1 MLKNTSFVCLGAQR
15 IFDIPLTFEDD
26 ETCRWIDPVDHQ
38 VYFTLCKQ
46 QEQWIF
52 DKGNALGLKP
62 QSLCVN
68 RSYPIRYQNQSC
80 LLYVSENEPLKQQF
94 YYYRIQDED
103 EIVIGRKKGDIRF
116 DHPLVSAEHVKL
128 IFQNHRC
135 YIEDLASTNGVYVNQ
150 KRMIKGE
157 LQLGDCI
164 YIMGLQII
172 IGNDFLAINQKGEKL
187 RIKARLP
194 PFQPVDEPKSV
205 QPVSALSKAKPQP
218 YLAYELEPRLLKEPP
233 SAVKQ
238 ERQPL
243 LYLLGPS
250 LTMSLASGC
259 SSLFMVQNL
268 LANQQPLSMAM
279 PSLVMAGSM
288 LVGSLL
294 WPLLTRRYELR
305 KEQGLNLKREACY
318 EAYLK
323 QESSMLQQQL
333 LQYAQGLKQLYV
345 NAQTAIWP
353 YELGTEALYVCIG
366 IGNEVL
372 KNPYY
377 ANEQPL
383 QIETDSP
390 EEKKQAFLKQ
400 SLYVREVPLLQ
411 HISRLSC
418 FYVSGSYEDQC
429 TYARYLLYH
438 HVLLYAPSDAHVL
451 IAYTESEAS
460 WLPRFLPH
468 VFHESGYRFLC
479 SDMQHLPKALMYLHQ
494 DQLPVL
500 ALSFAAS
507 FTEFISQNALDLPMA
522 LFAFHKH
529 REDHAIEIHGNQGMW
544 KQRQFNFELI
554 SEFSTVMHCLSNTDS
569 NHHSRHF
576 PKQIGFLAMYQAESI
591 KRLQAEKRWYREMYE
606 PSLQAFLG
614 VREDGEILHLD
625 LHERVHGPHGIIAGM
640 TGSGK
645 SELLITLLLSLA
657 VNYHP
662 YVCSFILIDYK
673 GGGMAKALAHLPHLA
688 GVITNLDG
696 AMIERSLTSLHVE
709 VLRRQQLFAQVM
721 ESGGYPSMDI
731 DVYQRLYHEHKVTQ
745 IVPHLVIAAD
755 EFAELKQ
762 QEPQFMEQLIR
773 IARIGRSLGIHLIL
787 ATQKPSGVVDDQ
799 IWSNARFHICLKVA
813 EQNDSMDMLKRG
825 EGAKIKAVGRFYLQ
839 VGYDEVFIEGQ
850 SAYAKLPYDPDHQG
864 LGQSLIKELAD
875 DGSVQREWQ
884 RAYARQV
891 QSEMNAVIEELNHIA
906 HKHQVAVP
914 HLWVE
919 PLPDKLFSS
928 DLTQGSFGLVDDPKN
943 QRQYEL
949 SIEDNLCNTLM
960 LGHDVSSLRKAIH
973 AYLSALCV
981 SNHAVNY
988 RIVIIDAANGRLLEW
1003 KENSRIYAA
1012 ITPEEKEDFSFL
1024 LSFFNRLRE
1033 QKEKDKKWLL
1043 IVHNVA
1049 ALLDACEEANQWLT
1063 RLARDHGNNGIHILC
1078 SAMTITDMPSR
1089 LFQQFENLLVFHLQD
1104 EQECRNLVQTAVSG
1118 SVQMRAVH
1126 KQQEQL
1132 HTVQIAENDEIVRCE
1147 EALERLPV
1155 LEEEI
1160 SYSALCKEMDQGLL
1174 LGRSYLTR
1182 KPIALPM
1189 EGCWII
1195 SGYQWRSLYELLQK
1209 MAQIKQY
1216 PITFTTEL
1224 EEASHTGMC
1233 IIGLSPQ
1240 ALSMNFHHP
1249 KLQECSMSHRILWS
1263 GQGLNEY
1270 RYLWNLDSSFQ
1281 TNSRHDICWINEEA
1295 IVIRG
1300 ISRYE

>member
-1 MLKNTSFVCLGAQR
+1 MLESASFVCLGAKR
-15 IFDIPLTFEDD
+15 IFNIPLTFEDD
-26 ETCRWIDPVDHQ
+26 ETCRWIDPVDHH
-38 VYFTLCKQ
+38 VYFTLYKQ
-46 QEQWIF
+46 QEQWHF
-52 DKGNALGLKP
+52 DKENTLGLKP
-62 QSLCVN
+62 QPLCLN
-68 RSYPIRYQNQSC
+68 HSYPIRYQNQSC
-80 LLYVSENEPLKQQF
+80 LLYVSENEASKQQF
-94 YYYRIQDED
+94 YYYQIQAED
-103 EIVIGRKKGDIRF
+103 EIIIGRKKGDIRF
-116 DHPLVSAEHVKL
+116 DHPLVSAEHMKL
-128 IFQNHRC
+128 IIQNHHC
-135 YIEDLASTNGVYVNQ
+135 FIEDLSSTNGVYVNQ

-164 YIMGLQII
+164 YIMGLQIVL
-172 IGNDFLAINQKGEKL
+172 GNDFLAINQKGEKL

-205 QPVSALSKAKPQP
+205 QPVTALSKAKPQP
-218 YLAYELEPRLLKEPP
+218 YLAYELESKLLKEPP

-294 WPLLTRRYELR
+294 WPLLSRRYELR
-305 KEQGLNLKREACY
+305 KEQDLSLKREDCY
-318 EAYLK
+318 NTYLQAESTLLK
-323 QESSMLQQQL
+323 QQL
-333 LQYAQGLKQLYV
+333 IQYAHSLKQLYV
-345 NAQTAIWP
+345 DNKTAIWP
-353 YELGTEALYVCIG
+353 YELSAEKLYVCIG
-366 IGNEVL
+366 IGNWEL
-372 KNPYY
+372 ENPYS

-383 QIETDSP
+383 QIETDSL
-390 EEKKQAFLKQ
+390 EQKKQDFLKQ
-400 SLYVREVPLLQ
+400 KLYISEVPLLKL
-411 HISRLSC
+411 ISKLSC
-418 FYVSGSYEDQC
+418 FYVSGSYSDQC
-429 TYARYLLYH
+429 AYAKYLLYH
-438 HVLLYAPSDAHVL
+438 HVLLYAPHDTHVL
-451 IAYTESEAS
+451 IAYTKAEAK
-460 WLPRFLPH
+460 WLPRFIPH
-468 VFHESGYRFLC
+468 IFHESGYRFLC
-479 SDMQHLPKALMYLHQ
+479 SDMQQLPKALMYLHQ
-494 DQLPVL
+494 DHLPVL

-507 FTEFISQNALDLPMA
+507 FTDFISQNAFDLPIA
-522 LFAFHKH
+522 LFSFHGQHEKN
-529 REDHAIEIHGNQGMW
+529 AIEIHNTQGMW
-544 KQRQFNFELI
+544 KNQQFNFEFI
-554 SEFSTVMHCLSNTDS
+554 DDFSLVMHRLSNTDIN
-569 NHHSRHF
+569 NHRKHF
-576 PKQIGFLAMYQAESI
+576 PKQLGFLTMYHAENM

-696 AMIERSLTSLHVE
+696 EMIERSLTSLHVE

-731 DVYQRLYHEHKVTQ
+731 DIYQRLYHEHKVTQ

-813 EQNDSMDMLKRG
+813 EQSDSMDMLKRS

-850 SAYAKLPYDPDHQG
+850 SAYTKLPYDPNCQG

-875 DGSVQREWQ
+875 DGSIQREWQ
-884 RAYARQV
+884 RAHIQQV
-891 QSEMNAVIEELNHIA
+891 QSELNAIIEELNYIA
-906 HKHQVAVP
+906 CKHNVRVP
-914 HLWVE
+914 HLWVD
-919 PLPDKLFSS
+919 PLPDELLLDKLEK
-928 DLTQGSFGLVDDPKN
+928 GSFGLVDDPKN

-949 SIEDNLCNTLM
+949 SIEQNLCNTIM
-960 LGHDVSSLRKAIH
+960 LGHDISALHKAIH

-981 SNHAVNY
+981 SEQSKNY
-988 RIVIIDAANGRLLEW
+988 RIVIIDAANGKLLEW

-1012 ITPEEKEDFSFL
+1012 ITPEEKEDFDFL
-1024 LSFFNRLRE
+1024 IHFFNRLRE
-1033 QKEKDKKWLL
+1033 QKDKDEHWLL
-1043 IVHNVA
+1043 IVHNLA
-1049 ALLDACEEANQWLT
+1049 ALLDTYEEANQWLT
-1063 RLARDHGNNGIHILC
+1063 RIARDHGNNKIHILF
-1078 SAMTITDMPSR
+1078 SAMTISDIPSR
-1089 LFQQFENLLVFHLQD
+1089 LLQQFENMFVFHLQD
-1104 EQECRNLVQTAVSG
+1104 EQECRSLVQTVVSAG
-1118 SVQMRAVH
+1118 PQLRAVH
-1126 KQQEQL
+1126 KQQEKI
-1132 HTVQIAENDEIVRCE
+1132 HTVQIADCDGIIYD
-1147 EALERLPV
+1147 EAL
-1155 LEEEI
+1155 LEHLTALEAEI
-1160 SYSALCKEMDQGLL
+1160 SYTALSEEMDQGLL

-1182 KPIALPM
+1182 KPVALPF

-1195 SGYQWRSLYELLQK
+1195 SGYQWQSLFELLQK
-1209 MAQIKQY
+1209 IAQIKRF

-1224 EEASHTGMC
+1224 DEVCSTQMC
-1233 IIGLSPQ
+1233 VIGLSPQ
-1240 ALSMNFHHP
+1240 ALSMNFHHSL
-1249 KLQECSMSHRILWS
+1249 LQECSMSHHILWS
-1263 GQGLNEY
+1263 GLGLSEY
-1270 RYLWNLDSSFQ
+1270 RYLWNLGSSFQ
-1281 TNSRHDICWINEEA
+1281 TKSRQDICWIKEDA

-1300 ISRYE
+1300 ISSYE